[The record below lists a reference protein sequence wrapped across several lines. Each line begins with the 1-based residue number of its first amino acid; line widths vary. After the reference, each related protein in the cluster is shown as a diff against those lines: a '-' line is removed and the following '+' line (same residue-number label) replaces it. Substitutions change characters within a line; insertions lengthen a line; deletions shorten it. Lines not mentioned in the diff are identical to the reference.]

1 MFSSDKNIELISQL
15 FADAKRY
22 AELRLQLTKV
32 DLVSKLAILLA
43 ALILGAV
50 LFMLFTIVILFLSY
64 TAAAMLA
71 SWLGSMSAACAVIAG
86 GYLLV
91 AALVYLNRRRWI
103 VTPLAKF
110 LSKLFLSNPTSN
122 AENGKTG
129 L

>member
-1 MFSSDKNIELISQL
+1 MFSGDKNLELISQL

-71 SWLGSMSAACAVIAG
+71 TWLGSMSAAYAVIAG
-86 GYLLV
+86 CYFLV
-91 AALVYLNRRRWI
+91 AVVVYANRRRWI
-103 VTPLAKF
+103 VTPLARF
-110 LSKLFLSNPTSN
+110 LSKLFLSNPKQNT
-122 AENGKTG
+122 ENG
-129 L
+129 

>member
-1 MFSSDKNIELISQL
+1 MFSGDKNLELISQL

-71 SWLGSMSAACAVIAG
+71 TWLGSMSAACAVIAG
-86 GYLLV
+86 CYLLV
-91 AALVYLNRRRWI
+91 AVVVYANRRRWI
-103 VTPLAKF
+103 VTPLARF
-110 LSKLFLSNPTSN
+110 LSKLFLSNPKQNT
-122 AENGKTG
+122 ENG
-129 L
+129 